1 MTTRSGVTG
10 PARVTGPGRPATPT
24 RRLAAVLNYL
34 GLVALAV
41 VTTFPFLWLLATS
54 LRATGSVFGFPPVV
68 IPRPP
73 TLANFVGVWDTM
85 PIGRFALNT
94 VYITTMG
101 IVLTLATSALAGY
114 PLARMRFPGRDLIF
128 YAIVGSLMLPQH
140 VGLILNFVTMMRLHL
155 VDTYA
160 AVYLPSVASIFGI
173 FLLRQAYLVIPQDI
187 EDAARIDGAG
197 ELRLWGQVMLPLVT
211 PALATLAIVEF
222 TAYWNSF
229 LWPLIVLKSPDHYPL
244 AVGLLYLSGL
254 FAHNTR
260 YIAAGAVLITVP
272 VIAVFLA
279 LQRYFL
285 RGIMLGAVK

>member
-1 MTTRSGVTG
+1 V
-10 PARVTGPGRPATPT
+10 
-24 RRLAAVLNYL
+24 
-34 GLVALAV
+34 
-41 VTTFPFLWLLATS
+41 WLLATS
-54 LRATGSVFGFPPVV
+54 LRATGTVFAFPPVL
-68 IPRPP
+68 IPRPA
-73 TLANFVGVWDTM
+73 TLANFAGVWQTM

-94 VYITTMG
+94 LYITGMG
-101 IVLTLATSALAGY
+101 IVLTLLTSALAGY

-128 YAIVGSLMLPQH
+128 YAIVGSLMLPEH

-160 AVYLPSVASIFGI
+160 AVYLPSVASVFGI
-173 FLLRQAYLVIPQDI
+173 FLLRQAYLVIPQEI

-197 ELRLWGQVMLPLVT
+197 EARLWAQVMLPLVA

-229 LWPLIVLKSPDHYPL
+229 LWPLIVLKSPDRYPL

-254 FAHNTR
+254 FAYNTR
-260 YIAAGAVLITVP
+260 YIAAGAVLMTLP
-272 VIAVFLA
+272 VIVVFLL

-285 RGIMLGAVK
+285 RGIVMGAIR

>member
-1 MTTRSGVTG
+1 MY
-10 PARVTGPGRPATPT
+10 
-24 RRLAAVLNYL
+24 LALS
-34 GLVALAV
+34 ALAV
-41 VTTFPFLWLLATS
+41 VTVFPFLWLLATA
-54 LRATGSVFGFPPVV
+54 LGSRGAVFAFPPAL
-68 IPRPP
+68 IPHPA
-73 TLANFVGVWDTM
+73 TLANFAGVWQTM
-85 PIGRFALNT
+85 PVGRFFANT
-94 VYITTMG
+94 VYITGMG
-101 IVLTLATSALAGY
+101 IVLTLLVSALAGY

-160 AVYLPSVASIFGI
+160 AVYLPSLASIFGI
-173 FLLRQAYLVIPQDI
+173 FLLRQAYLVVPAEI

-197 ELRLWGQVMLPLVT
+197 ELRLWWQVMLPLVA

-222 TAYWNSF
+222 SGYWNSF

-260 YIAAGAVLITVP
+260 YVAAGAVLMTVP
-272 VIAVFLA
+272 VIVVFVA

>member
-1 MTTRSGVTG
+1 MRWTRLGRALTTGAHYG
-10 PARVTGPGRPATPT
+10 G
-24 RRLAAVLNYL
+24 L
-34 GLVALAV
+34 GALAV

-54 LRATGSVFGFPPVV
+54 LRASGTVFGFPPVV

-73 TLANFVGVWDTM
+73 TMANFVGVVETL
-85 PIGRFALNT
+85 PLARFFANT
-94 VYITTMG
+94 VYITGMG
-101 IVLTLATSALAGY
+101 ILLTLATSALAGY

-140 VGLILNFVTMMRLHL
+140 VGLILNFVTLIRLHL

-160 AVYLPSVASIFGI
+160 AVYLPGVASIFGI
-173 FLLRQAYLVIPQDI
+173 FLLRQAYLVIPAEI

-197 ELRLWGQVMLPLVT
+197 EMRLWAQIMLPLVS
-211 PALATLAIVEF
+211 PALATLAIIEF
-222 TAYWNSF
+222 TAYLNSF
-229 LWPLIVLKSPDHYPL
+229 IWPLIVLKSPDRYPL

-260 YIAAGAVLITVP
+260 YIAAGAVIMTVP
-272 VIAVFLA
+272 VIVVFLL

-285 RGIMLGAVK
+285 RGIVMGAVR

>member
-1 MTTRSGVTG
+1 M
-10 PARVTGPGRPATPT
+10 RPAQ
-24 RRLAAVLNYL
+24 AVTAGAHYL
-34 GLVALAV
+34 GLAALAG

-54 LRATGSVFGFPPVV
+54 LRGSGTVFGFPPVL

-73 TLANFVGVWDTM
+73 TLGNFVGVWNTM
-85 PIGRFALNT
+85 PLARFFANT
-94 VYITTMG
+94 VYITGMG

-160 AVYLPSVASIFGI
+160 AVYLPGVASIFGI
-173 FLLRQAYLVIPQDI
+173 FLLRQAYLVIPAEI

-197 ELRLWGQVMLPLVT
+197 ELRLWVQIMLPLVS

-229 LWPLIVLKSPDHYPL
+229 LWPLIVLKSPDRYPL

-260 YIAAGAVLITVP
+260 YIAAGAVIMTVP
-272 VIAVFLA
+272 VIIVFLL

-285 RGIMLGAVK
+285 RGIVMGAVR

>member
-1 MTTRSGVTG
+1 MRWARLGRALATG
-10 PARVTGPGRPATPT
+10 AHYGG
-24 RRLAAVLNYL
+24 L
-34 GLVALAV
+34 GALAV

-54 LRATGSVFGFPPVV
+54 LRASGTVFGFPPVL

-73 TLANFVGVWDTM
+73 TMANFVGVWETLPLD
-85 PIGRFALNT
+85 RFFANT
-94 VYITTMG
+94 VYITGMG
-101 IVLTLATSALAGY
+101 ILLTLATSALAGY

-140 VGLILNFVTMMRLHL
+140 VGLILNFVTLMRLHL
-155 VDTYA
+155 IDTYA
-160 AVYLPSVASIFGI
+160 AVYLPGVASIFGI
-173 FLLRQAYLVIPQDI
+173 FLLRQAYLVIPAEI

-197 ELRLWGQVMLPLVT
+197 EMRLWAQIMLPLVS
-211 PALATLAIVEF
+211 PALATLAIIEF

-229 LWPLIVLKSPDHYPL
+229 LWPLIVLKSPDRYPL

-260 YIAAGAVLITVP
+260 YIAAGAVIMTVP
-272 VIAVFLA
+272 VIVVFLL

-285 RGIMLGAVK
+285 RGIVMGAVR

>member
-1 MTTRSGVTG
+1 VRLGRVLSTG
-10 PARVTGPGRPATPT
+10 AHYV
-24 RRLAAVLNYL
+24 
-34 GLVALAV
+34 GLSALAC

-54 LRATGSVFGFPPVV
+54 LRATGTVFGFPPVL

-73 TLANFVGVWDTM
+73 TLANFAGVWNTM
-85 PIGRFALNT
+85 PLARFFLNT
-94 VYITTMG
+94 VYITGVG
-101 IVLTLATSALAGY
+101 IVLTLLTSALAGY

-140 VGLILNFVTMMRLHL
+140 VGLILNFVTLIHLHL

-160 AVYLPSVASIFGI
+160 AVYLPGVASIFGI
-173 FLLRQAYLVIPQDI
+173 FLLRQAYVVIPAEI

-197 ELRLWGQVMLPLVT
+197 EVRLWAQIMLPLVS

-229 LWPLIVLKSPDHYPL
+229 IWPLIVLKSPDRYPL

-260 YIAAGAVLITVP
+260 YIAAGAVIMTLP
-272 VIAVFLA
+272 VIAVFLV

-285 RGIMLGAVK
+285 RGIVVGAVR

>member
-1 MTTRSGVTG
+1 
-10 PARVTGPGRPATPT
+10 
-24 RRLAAVLNYL
+24 
-34 GLVALAV
+34 
-41 VTTFPFLWLLATS
+41 
-54 LRATGSVFGFPPVV
+54 VFAFPPVL

-73 TLANFVGVWDTM
+73 TLANFVGVAQTM
-85 PIGRFALNT
+85 PLGRFALNT
-94 VYITTMG
+94 VYITGMG
-101 IVLTLATSALAGY
+101 IALTLATSALAGY
-114 PLARMRFPGRDLIF
+114 PLARMRFPGRDAIF
-128 YAIVGSLMLPQH
+128 YTIVGSLMLPQH
-140 VGLILNFVTMMRLHL
+140 VGLILNFVTTMRLHL

-173 FLLRQAYLVIPQDI
+173 FLLRQSYLVIPLEI

-197 ELRLWGQVMLPLVT
+197 ELRLWAQVMLPLVA
-211 PALATLAIVEF
+211 PALATLAIIEF

-229 LWPLIVLKSPDHYPL
+229 IWPLIVLKSPDRYPL

-260 YIAAGAVLITVP
+260 YIAAGAVLMTLPMI
-272 VIAVFLA
+272 VIFLA

>member
-1 MTTRSGVTG
+1 VRWTRLGRALTTGAHYG
-10 PARVTGPGRPATPT
+10 G
-24 RRLAAVLNYL
+24 L
-34 GLVALAV
+34 GALAV

-54 LRATGSVFGFPPVV
+54 LRASGTVFGFPPVV

-73 TLANFVGVWDTM
+73 TMANFVGVVETL
-85 PIGRFALNT
+85 PLARFFANT
-94 VYITTMG
+94 VYITGMG
-101 IVLTLATSALAGY
+101 ILLTLATSALAGY

-140 VGLILNFVTMMRLHL
+140 VGLILNFVTLIRLHL

-160 AVYLPSVASIFGI
+160 AVYLPGVASIFGI
-173 FLLRQAYLVIPQDI
+173 FLLRQAYLVIPAEI

-197 ELRLWGQVMLPLVT
+197 EMRLWAQIMLPLVS
-211 PALATLAIVEF
+211 PALATLAIIEF

-229 LWPLIVLKSPDHYPL
+229 IWPLIVLKSPDRYPL

-260 YIAAGAVLITVP
+260 YIAAGAVIMTVP
-272 VIAVFLA
+272 VIVVFLL

-285 RGIMLGAVK
+285 RGIVMGAVR

>member
-1 MTTRSGVTG
+1 M
-10 PARVTGPGRPATPT
+10 
-24 RRLAAVLNYL
+24 
-34 GLVALAV
+34 
-41 VTTFPFLWLLATS
+41 VTTFPFLWLVATA
-54 LRATGSVFGFPPVV
+54 LRATGTVFAFPPVL
-68 IPRPP
+68 IPRPA
-73 TLANFVGVWDTM
+73 TLANFAGVWNTM

-94 VYITTMG
+94 VYITAMG
-101 IVLTLATSALAGY
+101 IILTLAISALAGY
-114 PLARMRFPGRDLIF
+114 PLARMRFAGRDAIF

-140 VGLILNFVTMMRLHL
+140 VGLILNFVTLMRLHL

-187 EDAARIDGAG
+187 EDAARIDGAS
-197 ELRLWGQVMLPLVT
+197 ELRLFGQVMLPLVT

-222 TAYWNSF
+222 TGYWNSF

-260 YIAAGAVLITVP
+260 YIAAGAVLITIP
-272 VIAVFLA
+272 VIVVFLL

-285 RGIMLGAVK
+285 RGIVLGGVK